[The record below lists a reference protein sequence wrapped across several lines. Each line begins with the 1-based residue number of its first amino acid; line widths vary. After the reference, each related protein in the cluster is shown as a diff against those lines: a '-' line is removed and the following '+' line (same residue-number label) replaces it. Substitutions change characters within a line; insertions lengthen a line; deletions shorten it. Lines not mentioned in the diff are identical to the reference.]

1 MEKSNRA
8 KRFSTEVRAR
18 AVRMIFEHEHEY
30 ANQSA
35 AIMAIAPKIGC
46 FRDTLRRWVKQSDI
60 DNGRKDGQTCD
71 ERAHIKAMEREI
83 RELRQA
89 NEILRKASAY
99 FAPTLTHASMCCRA
113 AGRSSPAPSND
124 DCLHPL
130 PGSRYAVSMR
140 GEDHRDGLGVEPVC
154 KVLPIAQSIARQ
166 AMLASLRGDILCA
179 CSDPQKP

>member
-124 DCLHPL
+124 DRFHRRAPQW
-130 PGSRYAVSMR
+130 PGCRA
-140 GEDHRDGLGVEPVC
+140 GLLGFANRPVHC
-154 KVLPIAQSIARQ
+154 PAGDACIAER
-166 AMLASLRGDILCA
+166 
-179 CSDPQKP
+179 